1 MKKIGAGTMKYT
13 LTTAKEDEPIYKE
26 GFTISSVRRTP
37 DNKNEKKEVNGKED
51 ETIDKYSGKLRD

>member
-1 MKKIGAGTMKYT
+1 MKYT
-13 LTTAKEDEPIYKE
+13 LTTAKEDDPIYKE